1 MLSEVT
7 TCIAYSYET
16 VAIVS
21 RRIEYYLNEVDYTFR
36 DWDFVAA
43 YIDKTGY

>member
-7 TCIAYSYET
+7 ACIAYSYEN

-21 RRIEYYLNEVDYTFR
+21 RRIEYYLNEVDYTFL
-36 DWDFVAA
+36 DWGFVAA
-43 YIDKTGY
+43 YIDNKK